1 MYYTAEK
8 IECMDESSNN
18 EKAKQAYLDLK
29 DFFDTQAKI
38 KYLKT
43 IIPQEDLEAI
53 LDQLTS
59 HFIEKEDYEKCK
71 KISQWRKLLENTTI

>member
-18 EKAKQAYLDLK
+18 KKATQAYFDLQ

-43 IIPQEDLEAI
+43 IISKEDLNTI
-53 LDQLTS
+53 LDQLTF
-59 HFIEKEDYEKCK
+59 HFVEKEDYEKCK